1 MDSASRGVADRRT
14 ADALRGRSRPA
25 LALGEGELG
34 FLLLIVDLAAAAIA
48 AYGTPV
54 LWTVLD
60 PAFVATAGLPVWQ
73 LAFPLVWGLLLRLVG
88 GGDIVSPRFARRSM
102 AAVAQA
108 YVAAT
113 VVVVGIFFF
122 VPFFIPRA
130 SSLGTV
136 ALAALL
142 TLTLRFVFLRFASV
156 SLLERRVVILG
167 TDVAARRAA
176 GVLMR
181 STTLRYGLLCFYDG
195 GSGAHQEQEGI
206 PVRPLPADLWAALAE
221 MNVDLVVVGH
231 TRTLP
236 ERVLADLVR
245 CFEHGIEAVPATM
258 LYEQLSGRVLV
269 SALEADWYADLPTSQ
284 RSLYRAFKRAQDM
297 GLAVLSL
304 IVLSPLLALIAVA
317 IRVDSRGSILVHQRR
332 VGRRGQ
338 TFTLH
343 KFRSMT
349 ADAEAPGE
357 AIWASP
363 DDPRRTR
370 VGRLLRRSRLDELP
384 QLWNVLRG
392 HMSLI
397 GPRPERPEFVDRL
410 AAELPLY
417 RARLLVRPGVT
428 GWAQVTYPYAASI
441 EENLAKLE
449 YDLYYIRHFSPLLDL
464 SILLRTVS
472 IVLGL
477 SKPEFSE
484 APRSRRT

>member
-1 MDSASRGVADRRT
+1 MTDRVASLGADTARRR
-14 ADALRGRSRPA
+14 ARAA

-34 FLLLIVDLAAAAIA
+34 FLLLMVDLGAAAMAS
-48 AYGTPV
+48 YGAPM
-54 LWTVLD
+54 LWSVLD
-60 PAFVATAGLPVWQ
+60 RSFVPTAGLPAWQ
-73 LAFPLVWGLLLRLVG
+73 LVFPILWCVVLRLVG
-88 GGDIVSPRFARRSM
+88 GADIVSPRFARRSM

-108 YVAAT
+108 YVTAT

-136 ALAALL
+136 VIAALV

-156 SLLERRVVILG
+156 SLLERRVVVLG

-176 GVLMR
+176 WVLMS
-181 STTLRYGLLCFYDG
+181 STTLRYRLVCFFDG
-195 GSGAHQEQEGI
+195 GSSPRDEEAGV

-221 MNVDLVVVGH
+221 MDVDLVVVGH
-231 TRTLP
+231 TRTMP

-284 RSLYRAFKRAQDM
+284 RSLYRAFKRAQD
-297 GLAVLSL
+297 LALAALSL
-304 IVLSPLLALIAVA
+304 VVLSPLLALIALA
-317 IRVDSRGSILVHQRR
+317 IAADSRGPILVHQRR
-332 VGRRGQ
+332 VGRRGR

-472 IVLGL
+472 IVFGL

-484 APRSRRT
+484 APRSRGK